1 MVLKNP
7 EKQFYPVKEQQICPN
22 MKKITMEKVL
32 EALQTLEPVVEL
44 DEELCEK
51 AKAPLVKMLELAK

>member
-1 MVLKNP
+1 
-7 EKQFYPVKEQQICPN
+7 